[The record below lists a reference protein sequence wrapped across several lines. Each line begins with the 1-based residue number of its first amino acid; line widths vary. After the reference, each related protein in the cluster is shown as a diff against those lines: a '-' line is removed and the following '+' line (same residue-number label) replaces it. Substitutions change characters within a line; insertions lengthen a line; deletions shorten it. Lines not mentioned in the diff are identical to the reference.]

1 MIRRSN
7 RLLAVCAGV
16 LLVLVVLTMAMQRW
30 TAARSATRVAQIQS
44 EHLADATARAGDLL
58 RSRAQ
63 GVIERAAAIA
73 ADPDVARAVAEGDG
87 RALMERLGNTT
98 LTTRTTVEVYRA
110 DGTLLGWNG
119 DPFAPAMGRDQAT
132 ALLLPSVQLVR
143 EGLLRDAV
151 VAWADV
157 PGAGRVRVVQVVRAE
172 PPVRNSFLRP
182 YRLTDELARSTQT
195 MLALHPPTWGEGG
208 AVTLGSATLAR
219 LVAEA
224 SAPQTLLRAQDRAFG
239 DWNALWL
246 LLLGLCALAA
256 LVLRAR
262 RLPSLTNALLVVGG
276 LAGLRLLMLEL
287 KVPGRWQIGR
297 AITTPLAPLFDAT
310 HFATTFGGG
319 LLRSSGDL
327 MLTAIALLSIGL
339 TLRWGLLARRPV
351 ALRSRGARGLAMGAA
366 LGFVAASGWLLARV
380 AERVVLD
387 ATLDLFARAPL
398 VPPPLHLFVYASL
411 LTLALGLVL
420 IAASGVRLAS
430 RGKAQP
436 AFLALAGGAAAV
448 AELLAGGGEAL
459 QLVPFGI
466 AVAVVAWRWVPRSDL
481 RLRGVMLG
489 VVALAAVVYPL
500 LAQAYTAEQQSRMD
514 VTARGIQ
521 QPRDA
526 RALFAVQQ
534 ALDAAASD
542 SSLVQALRLPSA
554 RIALARAP
562 SARLDAQA
570 AKLAR
575 TSMLG
580 NLGAYDVTVVFAD
593 ADSRRAGRFGSE
605 AAATP
610 MEASRLSL
618 LRAVHAERIAEDE
631 RKGEDRFSAQSRA
644 TVDALT
650 GEVDPERLVYAGI
663 QTLASGATIAVWAE
677 PQRRQVRP
685 GTPFPRALLPAQ
697 GRPDAP
703 DQASVALFRDGAL
716 IREQGADFGRY
727 RLDPSVTQALG
738 TGDAVQRVETLG
750 GQRFRVRYVR
760 TSAPLDLAPMQPL
773 IASETVVAVRV
784 PLLEAFDHLFF
795 GLRILLA
802 GMLLA
807 IPLWALL
814 RWTTRVMPRPRRF
827 QERVLDAFSI
837 VGALSVVAV
846 GILGLRVLAAE
857 GEREVQDDLR
867 SDLERVEELLVQ
879 AARPGELPFQVLQ
892 RSALDSLALRAGRD
906 LNVYV
911 GPDLVASSRPT
922 LVRDGLIPPRMPARA
937 YDALVHHGAR
947 FAVAQASLGTF
958 DYTAGFRVLADPS
971 GSPSVVVS
979 VPTLPAQERIAEEQ
993 ARRVAYLL
1001 GALLL
1006 LFVVVLLTASLLA
1019 RTLAGPIERLRQ
1031 ALERT
1036 ARGQYQAPLEIPSDD
1051 EIGELVRTFNDMQ
1064 EQLAESRRRLT
1075 QQERQLAWRE
1085 MARQVAHEIKNP
1097 LTPMKLSV
1105 QHLRRAFDALADDEP
1120 TRGGKFERLFERVT
1134 TTIVEQTDALARIA
1148 GDFSTFARLPTR
1160 MPEPLDVTVVA
1171 QEAIRLMEGEQG
1183 DAEITSD
1190 LALEPLVVRA
1200 DREELRRVFINLIKN
1215 GIQAMDDLTGD
1226 RRIRVETLIEDQWA
1240 VARVTDTGSGIP
1252 DELVAKV
1259 FEPNFSTKT
1268 SGTGLGLAI
1277 SRKAVEESGGT
1288 IAFQTQT
1295 GVGTTFEIRLPIV
1308 TEDAV
1313 DSLAP

>member
-1 MIRRSN
+1 MR
-7 RLLAVCAGV
+7 A
-16 LLVLVVLTMAMQRW
+16 LV
-30 TAARSATRVAQIQS
+30 
-44 EHLADATARAGDLL
+44 G
-58 RSRAQ
+58 
-63 GVIERAAAIA
+63 
-73 ADPDVARAVAEGDG
+73 GDG
-87 RALMERLGNTT
+87 QAMMDRLGSERLAA
-98 LTTRTTVEVYRA
+98 RTTVEVYRS

-119 DPFAPAMGRDQAT
+119 DPFAPAMGREQSVAP
-132 ALLLPSVQLVR
+132 LLPSVQLVR
-143 EGLLRDAV
+143 EGPLRDAL

-157 PGAGRVRVVQVVRAE
+157 SGVGRVRIVQVIRAE

-182 YRLTDELARSTQT
+182 YRLTDDLARSTQT
-195 MLALHPPTWGEGG
+195 ALAVHPPTYDEGE
-208 AVTLGSATLAR
+208 AIALGDTPVAR

-224 SAPQTLLRAQDRAFG
+224 SAPQTLLRAQDRAFD

-262 RLPSLTNALLVVGG
+262 QLPSLRRALPVVGG
-276 LAGLRLLMLEL
+276 LVVLRLLVHEWE
-287 KVPGRWQIGR
+287 VPGRWQIGR
-297 AITTPLAPLFDAT
+297 AVTTPLAPLFDPT

-327 MLTAIALLSIGL
+327 MLTALVVLGIGL
-339 TLRWGLLARRPV
+339 TLRWGQLARTPTEWRSAWARVLASAV
-351 ALRSRGARGLAMGAA
+351 ALVV
-366 LGFVAASGWLLARV
+366 VAASGWLLARV

-398 VPPPLHLFVYASL
+398 VPPPLHLFVYAAL

-420 IAASGVRLAS
+420 VAASGVRIATS
-430 RGKAQP
+430 GDVP
-436 AFLALAGGAAAV
+436 PVVLALAAGVASV

-489 VVALAAVVYPL
+489 VLGLAAVVYPL
-500 LAQAYTAEQQSRMD
+500 LAQAYTAEQQGRMD

-521 QPRDA
+521 QPRDT

-575 TSMLG
+575 TSLLG
-580 NLGAYDVTVVFAD
+580 NLGAYDVTVIFVD
-593 ADSRRAGRFGSE
+593 AEGRRAGRFGSE

-610 MEASRLSL
+610 VEASRLAL
-618 LRAVHAERIAEDE
+618 LEAIHAERIADDE
-631 RKGEDRFSAQSRA
+631 RKGEDAVQTQSRA

-663 QTLASGATIAVWAE
+663 QTLASGASIAVWAE

-727 RLDPSVTQALG
+727 RLDPSVTRGLG
-738 TGDAVQRVETLG
+738 AGNAVQRIETLG

-760 TSAPLDLAPMQPL
+760 TPAPLDLAPMQPL

-784 PLLEAFDHLFF
+784 PLLGAFDHLFF
-795 GLRILLA
+795 GLRVLLA

-814 RWTTRVMPRPRRF
+814 RWATRVQTRPRRF
-827 QERVLDAFSI
+827 QERVLDAFSV
-837 VGALSVVAV
+837 VGALSVLAV
-846 GILGLRVLAAE
+846 GLLGLRVLAAE

-922 LVRDGLIPPRMPARA
+922 LVRDGLIPPRMPWDA
-937 YDALVHHGAR
+937 YNDLVYHGAR

-958 DYTAGFRVLADPS
+958 EYTAGFRVLADPS
-971 GSPSVVVS
+971 GNASVVVS

-1019 RTLAGPIERLRQ
+1019 RTLAGPIERLRL

-1036 ARGQYQAPLEIPSDD
+1036 ARGQYQAPLPIPSDD

-1064 EQLAESRRRLT
+1064 EQLAESRKQLT

-1105 QHLRRAFDALADDEP
+1105 QHLRRAFDGMEGDESA
-1120 TRGGKFERLFERVT
+1120 RGGKFEKLFERVT
-1134 TTIVEQTDALARIA
+1134 TTLVEQTDALARIA

-1171 QEAIRLMEGEQG
+1171 GEAIRLMEGEQG
-1183 DAEITSD
+1183 DAEITSEMAPD
-1190 LALEPLVVRA
+1190 PLVVRA

-1215 GIQAMDDLTGD
+1215 GIQAMDDQAGE
-1226 RRIRVETLIEDQWA
+1226 RRIRVETLAEGEWA
-1240 VARVTDTGSGIP
+1240 IARVTDTGSGIP
-1252 DELVAKV
+1252 DDLVPKV

-1288 IAFQTQT
+1288 ITFETQT
-1295 GVGTTFEIRLPIV
+1295 GIGTTFEIRLPL
-1308 TEDAV
+1308 V
-1313 DSLAP
+1313 DEAPETP

>member
-1 MIRRSN
+1 MTRRAN
-7 RLLAVCAGV
+7 RLLAVCAGI
-16 LLVLVVLTMAMQRW
+16 LIALVALTTAAEQW
-30 TAARSATRVAQIQS
+30 TASRSASRVVQIQND
-44 EHLADATARAGDLL
+44 HLADATLRAERLMQ
-58 RSRAQ
+58 SRAQ
-63 GVIERAAAIA
+63 HLADRATALASDDGMA
-73 ADPDVARAVAEGDG
+73 QAVARGDG
-87 RALMERLGNTT
+87 QAVMHRLSEEH
-98 LTTRTTVEVYRA
+98 LSSRTTVEVYA
-110 DGTLLGWNG
+110 SDGTLLGWNG
-119 DPFAPAMGRDQAT
+119 DPFAAAMGREQAS
-132 ALLLPSVQLVR
+132 ASPLPTVQLVR
-143 EGLLRDAV
+143 EGPLRDAL

-157 PGAGRVRVVQVVRAE
+157 SAAGPTVGRVRVVQVVRSE

-182 YRLTDELARSTQT
+182 YRITDDLARSTQT
-195 MLALHPPTWGEGG
+195 ALAFHPPTYDEGQRIS
-208 AVTLGSATLAR
+208 LGDVPIAR
-219 LVAEA
+219 LDAQP
-224 SAPQTLLRAQDRAFG
+224 SAPQTLLRAQGRAFG

-256 LVLRAR
+256 LIVRAR
-262 RLPSLTNALLVVGG
+262 QAPSVIGALLVVAG
-276 LAGLRLLMLEL
+276 LIGLRLLLLHLEA
-287 KVPGRWQIGR
+287 PGRWQMGR
-297 AITTPLAPLFDAT
+297 AATTPLAPLFDAT

-327 MLTAIALLSIGL
+327 MLTALVMLAAGL
-339 TLRWGLLARRPV
+339 TLRWGLLVRSAAAPRPIWTRV
-351 ALRSRGARGLAMGAA
+351 AASVASLLI
-366 LGFVAASGWLLARV
+366 VAASGWLLARV
-380 AERVVLD
+380 SERVVLD

-398 VPPPLHLFVYASL
+398 VPPLLHLFVYAAL

-420 IAASGVRLAS
+420 IAASGVRMANWDDVP
-430 RGKAQP
+430 P
-436 AFLALAGGAAAV
+436 ALLALASVAAPV
-448 AELLAGGGEAL
+448 TELLTGGGEAL
-459 QLVPFGI
+459 QLVPFGLV
-466 AVAVVAWRWVPRSDL
+466 VAVVAWRWVPRSDL

-489 VVALAAVVYPL
+489 VLGLAAVVYPL
-500 LAQAYTAEQQSRMD
+500 LAQAYTAEQQGRMD
-514 VTARGIQ
+514 VTARAIQ
-521 QPRDA
+521 QPRDT

-542 SSLVQALRLPSA
+542 SALVQALRLPSA

-570 AKLAR
+570 AQLAR
-575 TSMLG
+575 TSLLG
-580 NLGAYDVTVVFAD
+580 NLGAYDVTVVFVD
-593 ADSRRAGRFGSE
+593 AEGRRAGRFGSE

-610 MEASRLSL
+610 AEASRLSL
-618 LRAVHAERIAEDE
+618 LDAIHAERIADDE
-631 RKGEDRFSAQSRA
+631 RGDESATVAQSSA

-663 QTLASGATIAVWAE
+663 QTLASGAVVAVWAE

-697 GRPDAP
+697 TMPDAP

-738 TGDAVQRVETLG
+738 AGDAVQRVETLG

-760 TSAPLDLAPMQPL
+760 TPAPLDLAPMQPL
-773 IASETVVAVRV
+773 IATETVVAVRV
-784 PLLEAFDHLFF
+784 PLLGAFDHLFF
-795 GLRILLA
+795 GLRVLLA

-807 IPLWALL
+807 IPLWGVL
-814 RWTTRVMPRPRRF
+814 RLGVSRRWAGRVSLRPRRF
-827 QERVLDAFSI
+827 QQRVLDAFSV
-837 VGALSVVAV
+837 VGALSVLAV
-846 GILGLRVLAAE
+846 GILGLQVLAAE

-922 LVRDGLIPPRMPARA
+922 LVRDGLIPPRMPAQA
-937 YDALVHHGAR
+937 YDALVYHGAR
-947 FAVAQASLGTF
+947 FAVAEASLGTF

-971 GSPSVVVS
+971 GRASVVVS

-1019 RTLAGPIERLRQ
+1019 RTLAGPIERLRL

-1064 EQLAESRRRLT
+1064 EQLAESRKQLT

-1105 QHLRRAFDALADDEP
+1105 QHLRRAFDALAADEP
-1120 TRGGKFERLFERVT
+1120 TRGGKFERLFDRVT
-1134 TTIVEQTDALARIA
+1134 TTLVEQTDALARIA

-1160 MPEPLDVTVVA
+1160 VPEPLDLSAVA
-1171 QEAIRLMEGEQG
+1171 HEAIRLMEGEQG

-1190 LALEPLVVRA
+1190 VAPDPLVVRA

-1215 GIQAMDDLTGD
+1215 GIQAMDDQPGEKQHPCRDARGRRVGRREGD
-1226 RRIRVETLIEDQWA
+1226 RYR
-1240 VARVTDTGSGIP
+1240 
-1252 DELVAKV
+1252 
-1259 FEPNFSTKT
+1259 
-1268 SGTGLGLAI
+1268 
-1277 SRKAVEESGGT
+1277 
-1288 IAFQTQT
+1288 
-1295 GVGTTFEIRLPIV
+1295 
-1308 TEDAV
+1308 
-1313 DSLAP
+1313 